1 MPHLGATLTPPRTG
15 TGASLPL
22 SGVPSPTP
30 VEFGK
35 YQLLERLAVGGMAEL
50 YRARFDALAGVSKP
64 VVIKKIL
71 PAFAG
76 SEAFVRMFVDEARIA
91 VSLSHGNIAQVFD
104 FGEIDG
110 DYFLAMEYVHGQPLS
125 RVLRRAHALQFPF
138 LPEAIALQ
146 IGIGMCRGLQYAHS
160 RVDDRGRSLQIVHRD
175 VSPQNVL
182 LGYAGEVKIVDFGIA
197 RARNAT
203 DPAMQATGVKGKY
216 PYFSPEQA
224 RGEPVD
230 FRTDLYATG
239 VVLYQMLCGRLP
251 HLGKMVQAMRSIIR
265 GEFPAPRSL
274 NPRLS
279 PELEGTLLRA
289 MARAPG
295 DRFASAQEMEHD
307 LADALHALGPRPPTL
322 TDFMSFLFEPELLAE
337 GLEVRLPRALLEQ
350 VPEWRKGTRPE
361 EPLEAMP
368 SVTTAAIQAPAPA
381 PTRPWKLVALL
392 GVALLVGTILAA
404 VLGQVPTFEVELLS
418 EPTGASVEVDGVPVP
433 GTTPLRITHLGTDQP
448 HRLRLTLPGR
458 RDWTGE
464 ITGRSGTTVHLRAE
478 LPPPSQVVGDS
489 PAPR

>member
-1 MPHLGATLTPPRTG
+1 
-15 TGASLPL
+15 
-22 SGVPSPTP
+22 VPSPIP

-50 YRARFDALAGVSKP
+50 YRARFEAMAGVSKP

-125 RVLRRAHALQFPF
+125 RVLRRAHALHFPF
-138 LPEAIALQ
+138 LPEPIALR
-146 IGIGMCRGLQYAHS
+146 IGIGMCRGLHYAHS

-203 DPAMQATGVKGKY
+203 DAAMQATGVKGKF

-224 RGEPVD
+224 RGEAVD

-251 HLGKMVQAMRSIIR
+251 HVGKMVQAMQSIIR
-265 GEFPAPRSL
+265 GQFPAPRSL

-279 PELEGTLLRA
+279 PELEATLLRA
-289 MARAPG
+289 MAYAPL
-295 DRFASAQEMEHD
+295 DRFASAQEMEHA
-307 LADALHALGPRPPTL
+307 LADALHALGPRPPPL
-322 TDFMSFLFEPELLAE
+322 IDFMSFLFEPELLGE
-337 GLEVRLPRALLEQ
+337 GLEVRLPRSLLEQ

-361 EPLEAMP
+361 EPIEAVP
-368 SVTTAAIQAPAPA
+368 SVTTAAVRPPAPA
-381 PTRPWKLVALL
+381 RTGAWKLVALL
-392 GVALLVGTILAA
+392 GVALLLGTVLAA
-404 VLGQVPTFEVELLS
+404 VLGRVPTFEVELLS
-418 EPTGASVEVDGVPVP
+418 EPTGASVEVDGMPVP
-433 GTTPLRITHLGTDQP
+433 GTTPLRITHLGADQP
-448 HRLRLTLPGR
+448 HQLRVKLPGR
-458 RDWTGE
+458 ADWTGE

-478 LPPPSQVVGDS
+478 LPPPPSQVGGDS

>member
-1 MPHLGATLTPPRTG
+1 M
-15 TGASLPL
+15 
-22 SGVPSPTP
+22 PSPTP

-50 YRARFDALAGVSKP
+50 YRARFDALAGVSKS

-76 SEAFVRMFVDEARIA
+76 SEAFVRMFVNEARIA

-104 FGEIDG
+104 FGEIEG

-175 VSPQNVL
+175 ISPQNVL

-203 DPAMQATGVKGKY
+203 DAAMQATGVKGKY

-251 HLGKMVQAMRSIIR
+251 HLGKMVQAMQSIIR
-265 GEFPAPRSL
+265 GQFPAPRGL
-274 NPRLS
+274 NPRVS
-279 PELEGTLLRA
+279 PELEATLLRA
-289 MARAPG
+289 MAQAPG
-295 DRFASAQEMEHD
+295 DRFASAQELEHD
-307 LADALHALGPRPPTL
+307 LADALHALGPRPPVL
-322 TDFMSFLFEPELLAE
+322 SDFMSFLFEPELLGE
-337 GLEVRLPRALLEQ
+337 GLEVRLPRTLLEQ
-350 VPEWRKGTRPE
+350 VPDWRKGTRPE
-361 EPLEAMP
+361 EPLEAVP
-368 SVTTAAIQAPAPA
+368 SVTTAAVQAPAPA
-381 PTRPWKLVALL
+381 PTGPWKLVALL
-392 GVALLVGTILAA
+392 GVALLLGTILAA
-404 VLGQVPTFEVELLS
+404 VLGRVPTFEVELLS

-433 GTTPLRITHLGTDQP
+433 GTTPLRITHLGADQP

-458 RDWTGE
+458 PDWTGE

-478 LPPPSQVVGDS
+478 LPPPSQVDGDS

>member
-1 MPHLGATLTPPRTG
+1 
-15 TGASLPL
+15 
-22 SGVPSPTP
+22 VPSPTP

-50 YRARFDALAGVSKP
+50 YRARFDALAGVSKS

-76 SEAFVRMFVDEARIA
+76 SEAFVRMFVNEARIA

-175 VSPQNVL
+175 ISPQNVL

-203 DPAMQATGVKGKY
+203 DAAMQATGVKGKY

-251 HLGKMVQAMRSIIR
+251 HLGKMVQAMQSIIR
-265 GEFPAPRSL
+265 GQFPAPRSL
-274 NPRLS
+274 NPRVS
-279 PELEGTLLRA
+279 PELEATLLRA
-289 MARAPG
+289 MAQAPG
-295 DRFASAQEMEHD
+295 DRFASAQELEHD
-307 LADALHALGPRPPTL
+307 LADALHALGPRPPVL
-322 TDFMSFLFEPELLAE
+322 SDFMSFLFEPELLGE
-337 GLEVRLPRALLEQ
+337 GLEVRLPRTLLEQ
-350 VPEWRKGTRPE
+350 VPDWRKGTRPE
-361 EPLEAMP
+361 EPLEAVP
-368 SVTTAAIQAPAPA
+368 SVTTAAVQAPAPA
-381 PTRPWKLVALL
+381 PTGPWKLVALL
-392 GVALLVGTILAA
+392 GVALLLGTILAA
-404 VLGQVPTFEVELLS
+404 VLGRVPTFEVELLS
-418 EPTGASVEVDGVPVP
+418 EPTGASVEVDGIPVP
-433 GTTPLRITHLGTDQP
+433 GTTPLRITHLGADQP

-458 RDWTGE
+458 SDWTGE
-464 ITGRSGTTVHLRAE
+464 ISGRSGTTVHLRAE
-478 LPPPSQVVGDS
+478 LPPLSQVDGDS

>member
-1 MPHLGATLTPPRTG
+1 
-15 TGASLPL
+15 
-22 SGVPSPTP
+22 VPSPVP

-50 YRARFDALAGVSKP
+50 YRARFDAMAGVSKP

-76 SEAFVRMFVDEARIA
+76 SEAFVRMFVNEARIV

-146 IGIGMCRGLQYAHS
+146 IGIGMCRGLHYAHT
-160 RVDDRGRSLQIVHRD
+160 RVDERGRSLQIVHRD

-203 DPAMQATGVKGKY
+203 DAMMQATGVKGKF

-230 FRTDLYATG
+230 FRSDLYATG

-251 HLGKMVQAMRSIIR
+251 HPGKVVQAMQSIIR

-279 PELEGTLLRA
+279 PGLEATLLRA
-289 MARAPG
+289 MAHAPEE
-295 DRFASAQEMEHD
+295 RFASAQDLEHA
-307 LADALHALGPRPPTL
+307 LSDALHALGPRPPPVS
-322 TDFMSFLFEPELLAE
+322 DFMSFLFEPELFAE
-337 GLEVRLPRALLEQ
+337 GHEVKLPRSLLEQ
-350 VPEWRKGTRPE
+350 VPEWRKGTRTDEPPE
-361 EPLEAMP
+361 AVP
-368 SVTTAAIQAPAPA
+368 SVTTTTAVPAPA
-381 PTRPWKLVALL
+381 AAAPHTGPWKLVALL
-392 GVALLVGTILAA
+392 GAALLMGTVLAS
-404 VLGQVPTFEVELLS
+404 VLGQVPTFELELRS
-418 EPTGASVEVDGVPVP
+418 EPSGASIEVDGTPVG
-433 GTTPLRITHLGTDQP
+433 GTTPLRITHLGADQP
-448 HRLRLTLPGR
+448 HQLRVTLPGR
-458 RDWTGE
+458 ADWTGQVS
-464 ITGRSGTTVHLRAE
+464 GRSGTTVHLRAE
-478 LPPPSQVVGDS
+478 LPPLAQVGGDS

>member
-1 MPHLGATLTPPRTG
+1 
-15 TGASLPL
+15 
-22 SGVPSPTP
+22 VPSPVP

-50 YRARFDALAGVSKP
+50 YRARFDAMAGVSKP

-76 SEAFVRMFVDEARIA
+76 SEAFVRMFVNEARIA

-125 RVLRRAHALQFPF
+125 KVLRRSHALQFPF

-146 IGIGMCRGLQYAHS
+146 IGIGMCRGLHYAHS
-160 RVDDRGRSLQIVHRD
+160 RVDERGRSLQIVHRD
-175 VSPQNVL
+175 ISPQNVL
-182 LGYAGEVKIVDFGIA
+182 LGYHGEVKIVDFGIA

-203 DPAMQATGVKGKY
+203 DAAMQASGVKGKY

-251 HLGKMVQAMRSIIR
+251 HLGKMVQAMQSIIR
-265 GEFPAPRSL
+265 GEFPSPRSL

-279 PELEGTLLRA
+279 PELEATVLRA
-289 MARAPG
+289 MAHAPE
-295 DRFASAQEMEHD
+295 DRFASAQEMEHA

-322 TDFMSFLFEPELLAE
+322 GDFMSFLFEPELMAE
-337 GLEVRLPRALLEQ
+337 GGDVKLPRTLLEQ
-350 VPEWRKGTRPE
+350 VPEWRKGTRPD
-361 EPLEAMP
+361 EPVEGMP
-368 SVTTAAIQAPAPA
+368 SVTTAAVRSSAD
-381 PTRPWKLVALL
+381 THSRPWKLVALL
-392 GVALLVGTILAA
+392 GLALLLGTILAA
-404 VLGQVPTFEVELLS
+404 VLGRPSTFEVELLS
-418 EPTGASVEVDGVPVP
+418 EPTGASVEVDGTAVP
-433 GTTPLRITHLGTDQP
+433 GTTPLLITHLVADQP

-458 RDWTGE
+458 PEWTGE

-478 LPPPSQVVGDS
+478 LPPTPQVGGDS
-489 PAPR
+489 PAPP

>member
-1 MPHLGATLTPPRTG
+1 M
-15 TGASLPL
+15 ASP
-22 SGVPSPTP
+22 VP

-50 YRARFDALAGVSKP
+50 YRARFDAMAGVSKP

-76 SEAFVRMFVDEARIA
+76 SESFVRMFVNEARIA

-125 RVLRRAHALQFPF
+125 RVLRRAHALHFPF
-138 LPEAIALQ
+138 LPEPIALQ
-146 IGIGMCRGLQYAHS
+146 IGIGMCRGLHYAHS
-160 RVDDRGRSLQIVHRD
+160 RVDERGRSLQIVHRD

-182 LGYAGEVKIVDFGIA
+182 LGYAGEVKVVDFGIA

-203 DPAMQATGVKGKY
+203 DAAMQASGVKGKY

-251 HLGKMVQAMRSIIR
+251 HLGKMVPAMQSIIR
-265 GEFPAPRSL
+265 GEFPAPRTL
-274 NPRLS
+274 NSRLS
-279 PELEGTLLRA
+279 PELEATVLRA
-289 MARAPG
+289 MAQAPE
-295 DRFASAQEMEHD
+295 DRFGSAQELEHAV
-307 LADALHALGPRPPTL
+307 ADALHALGPRPPTL
-322 TDFMSFLFEPELLAE
+322 GDFMAFLFEPELLDE
-337 GLEVRLPRALLEQ
+337 GHEVRLPRSLLEH

-361 EPLEAMP
+361 EPIEAVP
-368 SVTTAAIQAPAPA
+368 SVTTAAVRPPAHA

-392 GVALLVGTILAA
+392 GVALLLGTILAA
-404 VLGQVPTFEVELLS
+404 VLGRTATFEVELLS
-418 EPTGASVEVDGVPVP
+418 EPTGASVEVDGTAVP
-433 GTTPLRITHLGTDQP
+433 GTTPLRITHLGADEP
-448 HRLRLTLPGR
+448 HRLRISLSGR
-458 RDWTGE
+458 AEWTGE

-478 LPPPSQVVGDS
+478 LPSAPQVPGDS
-489 PAPR
+489 PDSP

>member
-1 MPHLGATLTPPRTG
+1 
-15 TGASLPL
+15 
-22 SGVPSPTP
+22 VPSPVP

-50 YRARFDALAGVSKP
+50 YRARFDAVAGVSKP

-76 SEAFVRMFVDEARIA
+76 SEAFVRMFVNEARIA

-138 LPEAIALQ
+138 LPEPIALQ
-146 IGIGMCRGLQYAHS
+146 IGIGMCRGLHYAHS
-160 RVDDRGRSLQIVHRD
+160 RVDERGRSLQIVHHD

-203 DPAMQATGVKGKY
+203 DAAMQATGVKGKY

-224 RGEPVD
+224 RGESVD
-230 FRTDLYATG
+230 HHADLYATG

-251 HLGKMVQAMRSIIR
+251 HLGKMVQAMQSIIR
-265 GEFPAPRSL
+265 GEFPSPRSL

-279 PELEGTLLRA
+279 PELEATLLRA
-289 MARAPG
+289 MAYSPG
-295 DRFASAQEMEHD
+295 DRFGSAQDLEHA
-307 LADALHALGPRPPTL
+307 LADALHALGPRPPRL
-322 TDFMSFLFEPELLAE
+322 GDFMSFLFEPELFAE
-337 GLEVRLPRALLEQ
+337 GQEVRLPRALLEQ

-361 EPLEAMP
+361 VPLEAVP
-368 SVTTAAIQAPAPA
+368 SLTTASVRPPAP
-381 PTRPWKLVALL
+381 PETRPWKLVALL
-392 GVALLVGTILAA
+392 GVMLFLGIILAE
-404 VLGQVPTFEVELLS
+404 VLGRAPTFEVELLS
-418 EPTGASVEVDGVPVP
+418 EPTGASVEVDGTPVP
-433 GTTPLRITHLGTDQP
+433 GTTPLRITHLGADQP
-448 HRLRLTLPGR
+448 HQLRVKFPGR
-458 RDWTGE
+458 SEWTGE

-478 LPPPSQVVGDS
+478 LPPAPEVGGDS

>member
-1 MPHLGATLTPPRTG
+1 M
-15 TGASLPL
+15 S
-22 SGVPSPTP
+22 SPVP

-50 YRARFDALAGVSKP
+50 YRARFDAMAGVSKP

-76 SEAFVRMFVDEARIA
+76 SEAFVRMFVNEARIA

-138 LPEAIALQ
+138 LPEAVALQ
-146 IGIGMCRGLQYAHS
+146 IGIAMCRGLHYAHS
-160 RVDDRGRSLQIVHRD
+160 RVDQRGRSLQIVHRD

-203 DPAMQATGVKGKY
+203 DAAMQATGVKGKF

-251 HLGKMVQAMRSIIR
+251 HLGKMVQAMQSIIR
-265 GEFPAPRSL
+265 GDFPAPRTL

-279 PELEGTLLRA
+279 PELEATLLRA
-289 MARAPG
+289 MAHAPEE
-295 DRFASAQEMEHD
+295 RFASAQEMEHA
-307 LADALHALGPRPPTL
+307 LADALHALGPRPPPL
-322 TDFMSFLFEPELLAE
+322 GDFMSFLFEPELLSE
-337 GLEVRLPRALLEQ
+337 GNEVRLPRALLEQ
-350 VPEWRKGTRPE
+350 VPEWRKGTPPE
-361 EPLEAMP
+361 EPPESVP
-368 SVTTAAIQAPAPA
+368 SVTTAAVRPPAPA
-381 PTRPWKLVALL
+381 HTGPWKLVSLL
-392 GVALLVGTILAA
+392 GVALLLGTILAS
-404 VLGQVPTFEVELLS
+404 VLGQVPTFEVELRS
-418 EPTGASVEVDGVPVP
+418 EPTGARVEVDGASVP
-433 GTTPLRITHLGTDQP
+433 GTTPLRITHLGADQP
-448 HRLRLTLPGR
+448 HQLRVKLPGR
-458 RDWTGE
+458 LDWTGE

-478 LPPPSQVVGDS
+478 LPPEPQVGGDS
-489 PAPR
+489 PGSR

>member
-1 MPHLGATLTPPRTG
+1 V
-15 TGASLPL
+15 ASL
-22 SGVPSPTP
+22 VP

-50 YRARFDALAGVSKP
+50 YRARFDAMGGVSKS

-76 SEAFVRMFVDEARIA
+76 SESFVRMFVNEARIA

-125 RVLRRAHALQFPF
+125 RVLRRAHSLQFPF
-138 LPEAIALQ
+138 LPEPIALQ
-146 IGIGMCRGLQYAHS
+146 IGIGMCRGLFYAHS
-160 RVDDRGRSLQIVHRD
+160 RVDARGRSLQIVHRD

-203 DPAMQATGVKGKY
+203 DAAMQATGVKGKY

-251 HLGKMVQAMRSIIR
+251 HLGKMVPAMQSIIR

-279 PELEGTLLRA
+279 PDLEATVLRA
-289 MARAPG
+289 MAHVPAE
-295 DRFASAQEMEHD
+295 RFASAQELEHA

-322 TDFMSFLFEPELLAE
+322 GDFMSFLFEPELLAE
-337 GLEVRLPRALLEQ
+337 GHEVRLPRALLEH

-361 EPLEAMP
+361 EPVESVP
-368 SVTTAAIQAPAPA
+368 SVTTAAVRTPAPA
-381 PTRPWKLVALL
+381 PTMPWKLVALL
-392 GVALLVGTILAA
+392 GVALLLGTILAA
-404 VLGQVPTFEVELLS
+404 VLGRAPTFEVELLS
-418 EPTGASVEVDGVPVP
+418 EPTGANVEVDGTPVP
-433 GTTPLRITHLGTDQP
+433 GTTPLRITHLDSDLP
-448 HRLRLTLPGR
+448 HRLRVTVAGR
-458 RDWTGE
+458 REWTGE

-478 LPPPSQVVGDS
+478 LPPALQVPGDS

>member
-1 MPHLGATLTPPRTG
+1 
-15 TGASLPL
+15 
-22 SGVPSPTP
+22 VPSPVP

-50 YRARFDALAGVSKP
+50 YRARSRALAGVSKP

-71 PAFAG
+71 PAFAD
-76 SEAFVRMFVDEARIA
+76 SQAFVSMFVNEARIV

-110 DYFLAMEYVHGQPLS
+110 EYFLAMEYVHGQPLS

-138 LPEAIALQ
+138 LPEPIALQ
-146 IGIGMCRGLQYAHS
+146 IAIGMCRGLHYAHS
-160 RVDDRGRSLQIVHRD
+160 RVDERGKSLQIVHRD

-182 LGYAGEVKIVDFGIA
+182 LGYAGEVKLVDFGIA

-203 DPAMQATGVKGKY
+203 DAVMQATGVKGKF

-251 HLGKMVQAMRSIIR
+251 HLGKMVPAMQSIVR

-279 PELEGTLLRA
+279 PALEATVLRA
-289 MARAPG
+289 MAYAAE
-295 DRFASAQEMEHD
+295 DRFPSAQELEHALD
-307 LADALHALGPRPPTL
+307 DALHALGPRPPRVS
-322 TDFMSFLFEPELLAE
+322 DFMSFLFEPELLAE
-337 GLEVRLPRALLEQ
+337 GQEVRLPRTLVEQ
-350 VPEWRKGTRPE
+350 VPEWRKGSRPD
-361 EPLEAMP
+361 EPLEAVP
-368 SVTTAAIQAPAPA
+368 SVTTAAVRPDLPAA
-381 PTRPWKLVALL
+381 TRPWKLVVLL
-392 GVALLVGTILAA
+392 GVAL
-404 VLGQVPTFEVELLS
+404 VLGMVLASVLGRVPTFELELRS
-418 EPTGASVEVDGVPVP
+418 EPTGATVEIDGSPVA
-433 GTTPLRITHLGTDQP
+433 GTTPLRITHLGAD
-448 HRLRLTLPGR
+448 RLHQLRVHLPGR
-458 RDWTGE
+458 PDWTGE
-464 ITGRSGTTVHLRAE
+464 ISGRSGTTVHLRAE
-478 LPPPSQVVGDS
+478 LPAAQVAPDS
-489 PAPR
+489 PARP

>member
-1 MPHLGATLTPPRTG
+1 M
-15 TGASLPL
+15 
-22 SGVPSPTP
+22 PSPVP
-30 VEFGK
+30 PQFGK

-50 YRARFDALAGVSKP
+50 YRARFDAMAGVSKP

-76 SEAFVRMFVDEARIA
+76 SEAFVRMFVNEARIA

-138 LPEAIALQ
+138 LPEPIALQ
-146 IGIGMCRGLQYAHS
+146 IGIGMCRGLHYAHT
-160 RVDDRGRSLQIVHRD
+160 RVDERGRSLQIVHRD

-203 DPAMQATGVKGKY
+203 DAAMQASGVKGKY

-239 VVLYQMLCGRLP
+239 AVLYQLLCGRLP
-251 HLGKMVQAMRSIIR
+251 HLGKVVQAMRSIIR

-279 PELEGTLLRA
+279 PGLEATLLRA
-289 MARAPG
+289 MAHAPE
-295 DRFASAQEMEHD
+295 DRFASAQEMEHA
-307 LADALHALGPRPPTL
+307 LSDALHALGPRPPPL
-322 TDFMSFLFEPELLAE
+322 SDFMSFLFEPELLAE
-337 GLEVRLPRALLEQ
+337 GQEVKLPRAVLEA
-350 VPEWRKGTRPE
+350 VPEWRKGTRAE
-361 EPLEAMP
+361 EPLEAVP
-368 SVTTAAIQAPAPA
+368 SVTTAAVRPPEPAR
-381 PTRPWKLVALL
+381 TRPWKLVAML
-392 GVALLVGTILAA
+392 GVALLLGTVLAL
-404 VLGQVPTFEVELLS
+404 VLGTVPTFELELLS
-418 EPTGASVEVDGVPVP
+418 EPTGARVEVDGTPVP
-433 GTTPLRITHLGTDQP
+433 GATPLRITHLGADQP
-448 HRLRLTLPGR
+448 HQLRVMLPGR
-458 RDWTGE
+458 SDWTGE
-464 ITGRSGTTVHLRAE
+464 ISGRSGTTVHLRAE
-478 LPPPSQVVGDS
+478 LPPAQVGGDS
-489 PAPR
+489 PLPR

>member
-1 MPHLGATLTPPRTG
+1 M
-15 TGASLPL
+15 
-22 SGVPSPTP
+22 PSPVP

-50 YRARFDALAGVSKP
+50 YRARFDAMAGVSKP

-76 SEAFVRMFVDEARIA
+76 SEAFVQMFVNEARIA

-138 LPEAIALQ
+138 LPEAIGLQ
-146 IGIGMCRGLQYAHS
+146 IGIGMCRGLYYAHS
-160 RVDDRGRSLQIVHRD
+160 RVDERGRSLQIVHRD

-182 LGYAGEVKIVDFGIA
+182 LGYGGEVKIVDFGIA

-203 DPAMQATGVKGKY
+203 DAAMQATGVKGKF

-251 HLGKMVQAMRSIIR
+251 HVGKMVQATQSIIR
-265 GEFPAPRSL
+265 GEFPAPRTL

-279 PELEGTLLRA
+279 PELQATLLRA
-289 MARAPG
+289 MAYAPG
-295 DRFASAQEMEHD
+295 NRFASAQEMEHA
-307 LADALHALGPRPPTL
+307 LSDALHALGPRPPPL
-322 TDFMSFLFEPELLAE
+322 SDFMSFLFEPELLAE
-337 GLEVRLPRALLEQ
+337 GQEVKLPRALLEQ
-350 VPEWRKGTRPE
+350 VPEWRKGTRTDEPPE
-361 EPLEAMP
+361 AVP
-368 SVTTAAIQAPAPA
+368 SVTTAAVRPPASA
-381 PTRPWKLVALL
+381 RTRPWKLVALL
-392 GVALLVGTILAA
+392 GVALLIGTVLAS
-404 VLGQVPTFEVELLS
+404 VLGRVPTFEVELLS
-418 EPTGASVEVDGVPVP
+418 EPSGASIEVDGTPVP
-433 GTTPLRITHLGTDQP
+433 GTAPLRITHLRADQP
-448 HRLRLTLPGR
+448 HQLRVTLPGR
-458 RDWTGE
+458 SDWTGQ

-478 LPPPSQVVGDS
+478 LPPPAQVGGDS

>member
-1 MPHLGATLTPPRTG
+1 M
-15 TGASLPL
+15 
-22 SGVPSPTP
+22 PSPVP

-50 YRARFDALAGVSKP
+50 YRARFDAMAGVSKP

-76 SEAFVRMFVDEARIA
+76 SEAFVRMFVNEARIV

-110 DYFLAMEYVHGQPLS
+110 DCFLAMEYVHGQPLS

-138 LPEAIALQ
+138 LPEPIALQ
-146 IGIGMCRGLQYAHS
+146 IGIGMCRGLHYAHT
-160 RVDDRGRSLQIVHRD
+160 RVDERGRSLQIVHRD

-203 DPAMQATGVKGKY
+203 DAMMQATGVKGKF

-251 HLGKMVQAMRSIIR
+251 HLGKVVQAMQSIIR

-279 PELEGTLLRA
+279 PGLEATLLRA
-289 MARAPG
+289 MAHAPE
-295 DRFASAQEMEHD
+295 DRFASAQDMEHA
-307 LADALHALGPRPPTL
+307 LSDALHALGPRPPPVS
-322 TDFMSFLFEPELLAE
+322 DFMSFLFEPELFAE
-337 GLEVRLPRALLEQ
+337 GHEVKLPRALLEQ
-350 VPEWRKGTRPE
+350 VPEWRKGTRTDEPPE
-361 EPLEAMP
+361 PVP
-368 SVTTAAIQAPAPA
+368 SVTITAVPSPAAAPHSG
-381 PTRPWKLVALL
+381 PWKLVSLL
-392 GVALLVGTILAA
+392 GVALLLGTVLAS
-404 VLGQVPTFEVELLS
+404 VLGQVPTFELELRS
-418 EPTGASVEVDGVPVP
+418 EPSGASTEVDGSPVP
-433 GTTPLRITHLGTDQP
+433 GTTPLRITHLSADQP
-448 HRLRLTLPGR
+448 HQLRVTLPGR
-458 RDWTGE
+458 SDWTGQVS
-464 ITGRSGTTVHLRAE
+464 GRSGTTVHLRAE
-478 LPPPSQVVGDS
+478 LPPPAQVGGDS

>member
-1 MPHLGATLTPPRTG
+1 
-15 TGASLPL
+15 
-22 SGVPSPTP
+22 VPSPTP

-322 TDFMSFLFEPELLAE
+322 TDFVSFLFEPELLAE

>member
-1 MPHLGATLTPPRTG
+1 
-15 TGASLPL
+15 
-22 SGVPSPTP
+22 VPSPVP

-50 YRARFDALAGVSKP
+50 YRARFDAMAGVSKS

-76 SEAFVRMFVDEARIA
+76 SEAFVRMFVNEARIA

-138 LPEAIALQ
+138 LPEPVALQ
-146 IGIGMCRGLQYAHS
+146 IGIAMCRGLHYAHS
-160 RVDDRGRSLQIVHRD
+160 RVDERGRSLQIVHSD

-203 DPAMQATGVKGKY
+203 DAAMQATGVKGKY

-230 FRTDLYATG
+230 YRTDLYATG

-251 HLGKMVQAMRSIIR
+251 HLGKMVQAMQSIIR
-265 GEFPAPRSL
+265 GEFPSPRSL

-279 PELEGTLLRA
+279 PELEATLLRA
-289 MARAPG
+289 MAYTPG
-295 DRFASAQEMEHD
+295 DRFGSAQELEHD
-307 LADALHALGPRPPTL
+307 LADALHALGPRPPPL
-322 TDFMSFLFEPELLAE
+322 GDFMSFLFEPELFAE
-337 GLEVRLPRALLEQ
+337 GQEVRLPRALLEQ

-361 EPLEAMP
+361 APLEAVP
-368 SVTTAAIQAPAPA
+368 SLTTASVRPPAP
-381 PTRPWKLVALL
+381 PQTRPWKLVAVLGVMLLL
-392 GVALLVGTILAA
+392 GVILAE
-404 VLGQVPTFEVELLS
+404 VLGRAPTFEVELLS
-418 EPTGASVEVDGVPVP
+418 EPTGAGVEVDGTAVP
-433 GTTPLRITHLGTDQP
+433 GTTPLRITHLDADQP
-448 HRLRLTLPGR
+448 HRLRVTLPGR
-458 RDWTGE
+458 AEWTGE

-478 LPPPSQVVGDS
+478 LPPQPQVGGDS
-489 PAPR
+489 PSPH

>member
-1 MPHLGATLTPPRTG
+1 M
-15 TGASLPL
+15 ASL
-22 SGVPSPTP
+22 VP

-50 YRARFDALAGVSKP
+50 YRARFDAMAGVSKP

-76 SEAFVRMFVDEARIA
+76 SESFVRMFVNEARIA

-125 RVLRRAHALQFPF
+125 RVLRRAHSLQFPF
-138 LPEAIALQ
+138 LPEPIALQ
-146 IGIGMCRGLQYAHS
+146 IGIGMCRGLHYAHS
-160 RVDDRGRSLQIVHRD
+160 RVDERGRSLQIVHRD

-203 DPAMQATGVKGKY
+203 DAAMQATGVKGKY

-251 HLGKMVQAMRSIIR
+251 HLGKMVPAMQSIIR
-265 GEFPAPRSL
+265 GEFPTPRTL

-279 PELEGTLLRA
+279 PELEATVLRA
-289 MARAPG
+289 MAHVPG
-295 DRFASAQEMEHD
+295 QRFASAQELEHA

-322 TDFMSFLFEPELLAE
+322 GDFMSFLFEPELLAE
-337 GLEVRLPRALLEQ
+337 GHEVRLPRALLEQ
-350 VPEWRKGTRPE
+350 VPEWRKGPRPE
-361 EPLEAMP
+361 EPVEAVP
-368 SVTTAAIQAPAPA
+368 SVTTAAIRTTAPA
-381 PTRPWKLVALL
+381 PTMAWKVVALL
-392 GVALLVGTILAA
+392 GVALLLGTILAA
-404 VLGQVPTFEVELLS
+404 VLGRAPTFEVELLS
-418 EPTGASVEVDGVPVP
+418 EPTGASVEVDGASVP
-433 GTTPLRITHLGTDQP
+433 GTTPLRITHLGADQP
-448 HRLRLTLPGR
+448 HQLRVKLPGR
-458 RDWTGE
+458 PEWTGE
-464 ITGRSGTTVHLRAE
+464 ITGRSGATVHLRAE
-478 LPPPSQVVGDS
+478 LRPAPQVPGDS